1 MKIVVL
7 AVALAACAAGFA
19 SAQQSE
25 ILAPLDQAVN
35 AVLSAAGV
43 PNRDATRVVP
53 IVTAG
58 GAQAGYAQIVGPKA
72 EVTATRA
79 VVKIST
85 TAPNGW
91 TFDTLVPVSVVKRG
105 SGQMHREYGVAVDAL
120 VREGE

>member
-1 MKIVVL
+1 MKILVL
-7 AVALAACAAGFA
+7 AGALAAFAAGFA

-53 IVTAG
+53 VVTSG
-58 GAQAGYAQIVGPKA
+58 GAQAGYAQIVGPQA
-72 EVTATRA
+72 RVAATRA

-85 TAPNGW
+85 SAPNGW

-105 SGQMHREYGVAVDAL
+105 SGAMHREYGVAVDAL
-120 VREGE
+120 VRGGE

>member
-1 MKIVVL
+1 MKVAVL
-7 AVALAACAAGFA
+7 AVALGAFAAGFA

-35 AVLSAAGV
+35 AVLSASGI
-43 PNRDATRVVP
+43 PNHDATRVVP
-53 IVTAG
+53 VVTAG
-58 GAQAGYAQIVGPKA
+58 GAEAGFAQIVGPQA
-72 EVTATRA
+72 RVAATRA

-120 VREGE
+120 VRAGE